1 MDHACLKLRA
11 GKAILYWWGLRNRKA
26 LGVCISHP
34 YTLTGFQVAGCNS
47 ELDYTEQTSWMFF
60 LKYLDVLADEREVEA
75 KINGET

>member
-1 MDHACLKLRA
+1 M
-11 GKAILYWWGLRNRKA
+11 
-26 LGVCISHP
+26 
-34 YTLTGFQVAGCNS
+34 AGCNS